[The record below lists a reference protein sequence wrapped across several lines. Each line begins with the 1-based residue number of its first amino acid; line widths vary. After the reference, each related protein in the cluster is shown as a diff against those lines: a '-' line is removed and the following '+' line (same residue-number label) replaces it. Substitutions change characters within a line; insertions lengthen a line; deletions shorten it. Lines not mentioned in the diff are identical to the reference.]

1 MLIPS
6 IDLMGG
12 KIVQLVQGQKKALE
26 FDNFE
31 EWIECF
37 SKFPM
42 VQLID
47 LDAAIGTG
55 TNHPLLQQ
63 FLDRLPCQV
72 GGGIRSIETARQI
85 VEMGARRVILGSSLI
100 RDGKIDSA
108 FAQSISASLGNDR
121 LVFAIDSKAGKIAI
135 RGWRELTSISP
146 LDMITS
152 LDSYCDAFL
161 YTHIET
167 EGLMQGLP
175 LEAVRPLRA
184 ATIKQMI
191 VAGGISTNEE
201 VEQLHAMGVDAVV
214 GMAVYTGQLNLENH
228 GLRAPTPTRK
238 VNGLEVFDIPRSSR
252 PITGKRVKQLDS
264 ELE

>member
-1 MLIPS
+1 VLIPS

-12 KIVQLVQGQKKALE
+12 KIVQLVQGRTKALE

-31 EWIECF
+31 EWIERF
-37 SKFPM
+37 AKFPL

-47 LDAAIGTG
+47 LDAAIETG
-55 TNHPLLQQ
+55 SNHRLLQQ

-72 GGGIRSIETARQI
+72 GGGIRSVETARQI
-85 VEMGARRVILGSSLI
+85 LAMGARRVILGSSLI
-100 RDGKIDSA
+100 RDGKVNRA
-108 FAQSISASLGNDR
+108 FAETICGSVGKDR
-121 LVFAIDSKAGKIAI
+121 LVFAIDSKGGKVAI
-135 RGWRELTSISP
+135 KGWRELTSILP
-146 LDMITS
+146 VDMVTS

-167 EGLMQGLP
+167 EGLMQGIP

-184 ATIKQMI
+184 ATAKQLI
-191 VAGGISTNEE
+191 AAGGISTNEE

-214 GMAVYTGQLNLENH
+214 GMAVYTGRLSLAVVP
-228 GLRAPTPTRK
+228 APTPT
-238 VNGLEVFDIPRSSR
+238 VNGLEVFDIPRSSK
-252 PITGKRVKQLDS
+252 PITTKRVEQLES